1 MLIHVFLYACLSL
14 CTPFLHNAAPLH
26 FYACQP
32 LPLQHV
38 TVQRHYVAEPSLS
51 VASLSQAS
59 PLLSR
64 AKLRHTFAVADKLRH
79 IPYSYDNAF
88 QDYAYTC
95 LDYLLE
101 LGLIYE
107 IKSEGHIY
115 YAVSAKGNAYKRYK
129 ASHYLK
135 ELFPYIVAVLSLI
148 TNVIIAIKTN

>member
-1 MLIHVFLYACLSL
+1 MLHQFDRTTEIIFKYIKAHPKSDREMICCLDKHS
-14 CTPFLHNAAPLH
+14 
-26 FYACQP
+26 
-32 LPLQHV
+32 
-38 TVQRHYVAEPSLS
+38 
-51 VASLSQAS
+51 
-59 PLLSR
+59 
-64 AKLRHTFAVADKLRH
+64 ADKLRH

-115 YAVSAKGNAYKRYK
+115 YAVSAKGNAYKRYT

-135 ELFPYIVAVLSLI
+135 VLFPYIVAVLSLI